1 MKNEEGRI
9 KKGNII
15 KKRLAHSMS
24 QPNTLIFST
33 QFTGIKKIGC
43 LTTTDFQK
51 QTT

>member
-15 KKRLAHSMS
+15 KKTVGSFNEPTEHIDF
-24 QPNTLIFST
+24 QYPVYWN
-33 QFTGIKKIGC
+33 KKIGC